1 MKLKIMLMLLIILG
15 VGCSTFKELE
25 PDPELSPL
33 EKGYVQ
39 LKDDD
44 ENFELEKDGKY
55 FIKFPK
61 AVEKNFYLILS
72 TNLKGEIST
81 YFTDFFD
88 DGKGEIKKI
97 SDESNGIDS
106 LLVYRIG
113 QDKEF
118 YYWVIDNVKKDLLL
132 TMNYRYSPIWRFK
145 FEVKYEEYK
154 GILEDNKTDKKVY
167 NSINENFNF
176 NGLNFDK
183 EISLLDLRKKNIEAM
198 NKELADLEDIF
209 PNDMANSS
217 DAAYKNY
224 LELKSNVRNELNFN
238 TNFRLVLT
246 SFRASEE
253 NGNNMGGFLAG
264 VNDMLEL
271 VSNPNR
277 FSQDIIEKA
286 KNDFS
291 SKLSKSYSYFNSLL
305 NNKNDVK
312 PFELPADINDIDK
325 LYRMCSK
332 NIPIEFSD
340 VVNYISKFNAQAEK
354 MSIYYDK
361 ESEMKTRFKNTPSYP
376 DNSFYPNMLKLMREM
391 KSIVPTD
398 ETSKIS
404 RFANYNSTNLMST
417 AVTNAKRNTV
427 RLELGFQVAELLVP
441 KLNNLKRDEQYK
453 EMINMLNE
461 NRELDY
467 LLNQYS
473 GIDNLYIDQ
482 QKGVV
487 KNNLTKYG
495 FGKAENTLRQLFNEK
510 VFIFPN
516 NVERKKN
523 AVVEQYE
530 EELYDAVKRMS
541 KVSVDSF
548 VARNQMTITNVK
560 ALYQDSSFVPV
571 YQLSFSSKGSNDLAQ
586 KRAQIQDYLDEM
598 KYHQL
603 PENAI
608 KNIYNDFVRNINNK
622 GVEKVRAIVEHG
634 RYYKGTDKSVKT
646 IIDECDVNTPK
657 WITKPMD
664 YREVYVAPVTTSK
677 GTNEYMFKL
686 RLQIPSDAQ
695 FPVFDINIK
704 LPEEVAKNANKEQW
718 YEKITINN
726 KLIKNEGRVK
736 ITAPVSSNGFEAQI
750 SPVQMD
756 KDGKNVLEVR
766 FKYPGFKIFKVSV
779 MAQKPIIKKN

>member
-33 EKGYVQ
+33 EKGYIQ

-72 TNLKGEIST
+72 TNLKGEIGT

-106 LLVYRIG
+106 LLVYKIG

-118 YYWVIDNVKKDLLL
+118 YYWVIENVKKDLLL

-154 GILEDNKTDKKVY
+154 SILEENKTDKKVY
-167 NSINENFNF
+167 NSINENYNF
-176 NGLNFDK
+176 NNFNFDK

-217 DAAYKNY
+217 DIAYKNY
-224 LELKSNVRNELNFN
+224 LELKSEVKNELYFN
-238 TNFRLVLT
+238 KNYRLVLT

-253 NGNNMGGFLAG
+253 NGNNMDGFLGG

-291 SKLSKSYSYFNSLL
+291 SKLSKSYTYFNSLI
-305 NNKNDVK
+305 NNKNDIR
-312 PFELPADINDIDK
+312 PFELKADINEVDK

-332 NIPIEFSD
+332 NIPVEFTD
-340 VVNYISKFNAQAEK
+340 VVNYISKFNTQAEK

-391 KSIVPTD
+391 KSIVPAD
-398 ETSKIS
+398 ETSS
-404 RFANYNSTNLMST
+404 VGRFANYNCTNLMSNAIT
-417 AVTNAKRNTV
+417 SAKRNTV

-453 EMINMLNE
+453 DMINMLNE

-482 QKGVV
+482 QKGIV

-510 VFIFPN
+510 VFVFPN
-516 NVERKKN
+516 NVEKKKN

-586 KRAQIQDYLDEM
+586 KRAQIQDYLDNM

-603 PENAI
+603 PESAV

-634 RYYKGTDKSVKT
+634 RYYKGTDKSIKT
-646 IIDECDVNTPK
+646 IIDECDVNTAK

-664 YREVYVAPVTTSK
+664 YREVYVAPVTTNK

-704 LPEEVAKNANKEQW
+704 LPDEIAKNANKEQW

-756 KDGKNVLEVR
+756 KDGKNILEVR